1 MLAEKWRGESLDLR
15 TTSLFLQSL
24 PWVLSVF
31 LVSFFL
37 FVVFLFFCLFD
48 LFFSPN
54 KHAVWFSLSH
64 IGQDIRL
71 RFFWGEGSPMEIE
84 RSYFLCKSHDVTLH
98 NTIATQEGFAQGFQ
112 FAWINA
118 YVLRLGN
125 VLKLPKEFTT
135 HVCQMKRNHPS
146 CIGWDSIPA

>member
-1 MLAEKWRGESLDLR
+1 MLAEKWRGESLDLC

-31 LVSFFL
+31 LVSFF
-37 FVVFLFFCLFD
+37 FVCCFSFFLFD
-48 LFFSPN
+48 FFFFPPN
-54 KHAVWFSLSH
+54 KHAVWFSLSY

-71 RFFWGEGSPMEIE
+71 CFFWGEGFPMEIE

-98 NTIATQEGFAQGFQ
+98 KTIATQEGFAQGFQ
-112 FAWINA
+112 FAWINV